1 MSLSFVRSRENHGS
15 GRSRQVL
22 IGEAVADVMVE
33 EGSLGI
39 GLEKL
44 LIAGEWYC
52 KVAIAFP
59 GMELDLQAASP
70 ELVIDPFQ
78 QG

>member
-15 GRSRQVL
+15 GRLGQVL

-33 EGSLGI
+33 ESSLGI

-44 LIAGEWYC
+44 LVAGEWYG
-52 KVAIAFP
+52 KEAIAFA
-59 GMELDLQAASP
+59 GLELDLQAAGP

-78 QG
+78 